1 LKVEHGGNKK
11 KKKFLVPRKKKNS
24 SSILSHMQNKL
35 TVELQG
41 RPCGWFAA
49 KQVLSQIL
57 FSGPFLML

>member
-1 LKVEHGGNKK
+1 
-11 KKKFLVPRKKKNS
+11 
-24 SSILSHMQNKL
+24 MQNKL

-49 KQVLSQIL
+49 KQVLPQIL